1 MPRSFP
7 TRPIFL
13 ILNLCWLALAASANA
28 QAVDTSHPKVVCTQ
42 QPKAKWIS
50 VKEMHRIAE
59 SKGYRI
65 SVFKISNDSC
75 YEIYGF
81 KDGAVVEAYFDPATA
96 TLIKQNIAK

>member
-1 MPRSFP
+1 MFRFSQLPLS
-7 TRPIFL
+7 L
-13 ILNLCWLALAASANA
+13 YVGWLALAASTNT
-28 QAVDTSHPKVVCTQ
+28 QAVDLSHPKIVCTQ
-42 QPKAKWIS
+42 QPKEKWIS

-65 SVFKISNDSC
+65 SIFKISNDSC

-96 TLIKQNIAK
+96 TLIKQNVAK